1 MVKAAIRATGSYV
14 PDTIVTNDE
23 LAKTIDTWDQWIV
36 SHTGIRRR
44 HIAGATEAT
53 SDLAVNASV
62 AALAKAGMDAA
73 DIDLVLVATATPDY
87 NSFPS
92 TACLVQER
100 IGASKAA
107 AMDIVAACTG
117 FIYAVETA
125 STFVRSQSAKT
136 VLVIGSETFSRIVD
150 WSDRNTCVLFG
161 DGAGAV
167 IMSAVEDDRGVLRSF
182 LRSEGSGAEHLWV
195 PAGGSRRPFQ
205 FGKTPTHEA
214 CVQMNGRQV
223 YTFAI
228 RVIGETIEALLGSEF
243 SLHDISYVV
252 PHQANQRIIE
262 AAAKRLSVP
271 EEKFYTNIAEYA
283 NTSAASV
290 PIALDEMAERGLLK
304 RGDLIVTVGFGGGL
318 TYGGNLIRW

>member
-1 MVKAAIRATGSYV
+1 MKAAIRATGSYV
-14 PDTIVTNDE
+14 PKTIVTNDE
-23 LAKTIDTWDQWIV
+23 LAKTIDTSDHWIV

-44 HIAGATEAT
+44 HIARDTEAT
-53 SDLAVNASV
+53 SDLAVSASEK
-62 AALAKAGMDAA
+62 ALAKAGITAA
-73 DIDLVLVATATPDY
+73 EIDLILVATATPDY

-100 IGASKAA
+100 IGASRAA

-125 STFVRSQSAKT
+125 SAFVRAQSAAN

-150 WSDRNTCVLFG
+150 WGDRNTCVLFG

-167 IMSAVEDDRGVLRSF
+167 VMSGVDEDRGVLRSF

-195 PAGGSRRPFQ
+195 PAGGSRQPFQ
-205 FGKTPTHEA
+205 LGETPKRDV

-228 RVIGETIEALLGSEF
+228 RVIGETIEALLGTEF
-243 SLHDISYVV
+243 SLHDIAYIV

-262 AAAKRLSVP
+262 AAAKRLSLP

-290 PIALDEMAERGLLK
+290 PIALDEMAERRLLK
-304 RGDLIVTVGFGGGL
+304 RGDLIITVGFGGGL